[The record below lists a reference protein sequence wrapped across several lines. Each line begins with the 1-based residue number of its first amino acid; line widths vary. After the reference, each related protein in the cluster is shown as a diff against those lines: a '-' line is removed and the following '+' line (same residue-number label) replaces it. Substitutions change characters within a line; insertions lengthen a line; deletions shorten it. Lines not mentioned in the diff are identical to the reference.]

1 VKLLVVEDDV
11 KLARFLQRALTE
23 EGYDV
28 VSAKTGDE
36 ALAAVDNEAPDLLLL
51 DWMIPEPDGMEVCR
65 RLRAQGRSLPIL
77 LLTAR
82 GELQDRVA
90 GLDTGA
96 DDYLVKPFEVEE
108 LVARLRALARRRD
121 GIGLPAPLSVGRI
134 QLDWR
139 TRAATVDGRR
149 VDLTAREFDLLA
161 FFLRQPDQVLSKND
175 LLQGVWRLSFEPG
188 TNVVEVHISR
198 LRSKLGNADSVIE
211 TIRGGGYRLRSRSDG

>member
-1 VKLLVVEDDV
+1 MKLLVVEDDV

-28 VSAKTGDE
+28 VSAKTGEE
-36 ALAAVDNEAPDLLLL
+36 ALAAVDSESPDLLLL
-51 DWMIPEPDGMEVCR
+51 DWMIPAPDGLEVCR

-108 LVARLRALARRRD
+108 LVARLRALARRLD
-121 GIGLPAPLSVGRI
+121 GALPAPLSVGRI

-139 TRAATVDGRR
+139 TRAASIDGRR

-161 FFLRQPDQVLSKND
+161 FFLRHPDQILSKND
-175 LLQGVWRLSFEPG
+175 LLQGVWRLTFEPG

>member
-1 VKLLVVEDDV
+1 MKVLVVEDDV

-36 ALAAVDNEAPDLLLL
+36 ALAAVDAESPDMLLL
-51 DWMIPEPDGMEVCR
+51 DWMIPEPDGLEVCR
-65 RLRAQGRSLPIL
+65 RLRSQGKTLPIL

-96 DDYLVKPFEVEE
+96 DDYLVKPFEIEE
-108 LVARLRALARRRD
+108 LVARLRALSRRVE
-121 GIGLPAPLSVGRI
+121 GGVPSSITVGRI
-134 QLDWR
+134 YLDWR
-139 TRAATVDGRR
+139 ARVASVDGRP
-149 VDLTAREFDLLA
+149 VELTTREFDLLA
-161 FFLRQPDQVLSKND
+161 YFLRHPGQVLSKND
-175 LLQGVWRLSFEPG
+175 LLQGVWRLTFEPG

-198 LRSKLGNADSVIE
+198 LRSKLGDADSVIE